1 MIDREKVINGL
12 EWILND
18 IKENGHYQVDNYE
31 DEIREA
37 LVLLKEQ
44 ELRVLTLVEV
54 QNACPDYVCLET
66 STGWLWYCIKD
77 EGESDKYVGY
87 FVYGVDEYFIG
98 RWKEYGKTWRCWTAM
113 PTGKQIKAVKWDDSD

>member
-1 MIDREKVINGL
+1 MPDREKVINGL

-44 ELRVLTLVEV
+44 EPVKFKVIR
-54 QNACPDYVCLET
+54 QDKSYPFWDSVCTGCGYKT
-66 STGWLWYCIKD
+66 STVNIHWKYCP
-77 EGESDKYVGY
+77 VC
-87 FVYGVDEYFIG
+87 G
-98 RWKEYGKTWRCWTAM
+98 RK
-113 PTGKQIKAVKWDDSD
+113 VKWDE